1 MAAPPA
7 MTPTPSTNR
16 ARPSLYRWLTAAG
29 MLAALLAWLGGLAWF
44 IHDAM
49 RAPTRPPHVDG
60 IVALTGGQGRIDE
73 SLHLLAQGDADRLL
87 ISGVDLH
94 ATLGD
99 FLRHQARPVPLT
111 LWTHTTLGHSATST
125 LGNAD
130 ETAEWVRAYH
140 IRSLVVVTAGYHIR
154 RAMLEISRTVP
165 DVRLYGYPIRSPAL
179 RHLLHPATMR
189 LMVTEYDKWL
199 LACLNVARLTRPLHG
214 LINHADTRPS
224 APPVMG

>member
-7 MTPTPSTNR
+7 MTRSPHGNG
-16 ARPSLYRWLTAAG
+16 RPSPFRRR
-29 MLAALLAWLGGLAWF
+29 LLATGLLATVLAWMAGLAWF
-44 IHDAM
+44 TRDAM
-49 RAPTRPPHVDG
+49 RPPARPPHVDG

-73 SLHLLAQGDADRLL
+73 SLRLLAQGDADRLL

-94 ATLGD
+94 ATLAD
-99 FLRHQARPVPLT
+99 FLRHQPQPTPLA
-111 LWTHTTLGHSATST
+111 LWMRTTLGHSATST

-130 ETAEWVRAYH
+130 ETAAWVRAYH

-154 RAMLEISRTVP
+154 RAMMEIARTVP
-165 DVRLYGYPIRSPAL
+165 DVRLYGYPIQSPAL
-179 RHLLHPATMR
+179 QHLLHPATIR

-199 LACLNVARLTRPLHG
+199 LACLDVARLTRPLHG
-214 LINHADTRPS
+214 LINHTDTRPG

>member
-7 MTPTPSTNR
+7 MTRSPHGNG
-16 ARPSLYRWLTAAG
+16 RPSPFRRR
-29 MLAALLAWLGGLAWF
+29 LLATGVLATILAWMAGLAWF
-44 IHDAM
+44 TRDAM
-49 RAPTRPPHVDG
+49 RPPMRPPHADG

-73 SLHLLAQGDADRLL
+73 SLRLLAQGDADRLL
-87 ISGVDLH
+87 ISGVDPH

-99 FLRHQARPVPLT
+99 FLHHLPQPVPLA
-111 LWTHTTLGHSATST
+111 LWTRTTLGHSATST

-130 ETAEWVRAYH
+130 ETAAWVQAYH
-140 IRSLVVVTAGYHIR
+140 IHSLMVVTAGYHIR

-179 RHLLHPATMR
+179 RHLLHPATIR

-199 LACLNVARLTRPLHG
+199 LACLDIARLTRPLHG
-214 LINHADTRPS
+214 LINHTDTRPG

>member
-1 MAAPPA
+1 MTWPPRK
-7 MTPTPSTNR
+7 TVP
-16 ARPSLYRWLTAAG
+16 RPSLRSRVAGAG
-29 MLAALLAWLGGLAWF
+29 MLVALLAWLGGLAWF
-44 IHDAM
+44 IRDAM
-49 RAPTRPPHVDG
+49 RPPVPPPHVDG

-73 SLHLLAQGDADRLL
+73 SLRLLAGGNADRLL

-99 FLRHQARPVPLT
+99 FLRHQPQPVPLT

-130 ETAEWVRAYH
+130 ETAQWVHAYH

-179 RHLLHPATMR
+179 RHLLHPATVR

-199 LACLNVARLTRPLHG
+199 LACLDVARLTRPLHG
-214 LINHADTRPS
+214 LINHGDTRPG
-224 APPVMG
+224 ARPVMG